1 MARLG
6 DVCDVRDG
14 THDSPVYIDRGF
26 PLVTSKNII
35 NGKLDLSVVNYISPE
50 DYNKINERSNVEC
63 GDIIMPMIGTI
74 GNPYIVGDFTDFAI
88 KNVALIKFN
97 NEQINNK
104 YIYHFLNSE
113 KFNKYV
119 AENNRGG
126 TQKFLS
132 LKDIRNLE
140 VEVPSLKEQLIIIE
154 KLDGLNELILSRKQ
168 QLSKLD
174 ELVKARFVEM
184 FGNVD
189 KEDILINL

>member
-1 MARLG
+1 M
-6 DVCDVRDG
+6 
-14 THDSPVYIDRGF
+14 
-26 PLVTSKNII
+26 
-35 NGKLDLSVVNYISPE
+35 
-50 DYNKINERSNVEC
+50 
-63 GDIIMPMIGTI
+63 
-74 GNPYIVGDFTDFAI
+74 
-88 KNVALIKFN
+88 
-97 NEQINNK
+97 
-104 YIYHFLNSE
+104 NSE

-184 FGNVD
+184 FGEPETNSKNWV
-189 KEDILINL
+189 KEPLSKHLKVIGGYAFKSELFAEEGIPV